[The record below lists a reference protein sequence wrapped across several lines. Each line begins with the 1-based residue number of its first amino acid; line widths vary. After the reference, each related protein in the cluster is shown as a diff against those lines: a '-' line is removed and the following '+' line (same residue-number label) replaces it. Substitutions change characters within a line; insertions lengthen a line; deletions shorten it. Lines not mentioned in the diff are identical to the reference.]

1 MAAVAEAAV
10 VGASA
15 VVAVADPA
23 PPLISLRDVVK
34 TYGAGATAFQ
44 ALKGVDL
51 DIAAGDFVAV
61 MGPSGSGKSTTM
73 NILGC
78 LDVPTSGTFLF
89 KGHRVETLD
98 RDQRALLRRKYLG
111 FVFQGFNLLSRTTAL
126 ENVELPLLYRGDG
139 KAERHLTAMAAL
151 DKVGLKDWWDH
162 TPAELSGGQQQRVAI
177 ARAIVTNPDVL
188 LADEPTGN
196 LDSERSVEIM
206 EFLSDLNR
214 TSGITVL
221 MVTHE
226 PDMAAFAR
234 TLIHFK
240 DGLVERIDT
249 NHRQGERVAA
259 D

>member
-1 MAAVAEAAV
+1 MAA
-10 VGASA
+10 
-15 VVAVADPA
+15 DPI
-23 PPLISLRDVVK
+23 ISLRGVTKV
-34 TYGAGATAFQ
+34 YGSGPTAFQ
-44 ALKGVDL
+44 ALKGIDL
-51 DIAAGDFVAV
+51 DIAQGDFVAV

-78 LDVPTSGTFLF
+78 LDVPSGGEFLF
-89 KGHRVETLD
+89 KGRHVETLD
-98 RDQRALLRRKYLG
+98 RDQRALLRRRYLG

-126 ENVELPLLYRGDG
+126 ENVELPLLYRGEDKKTRYEAG
-139 KAERHLTAMAAL
+139 MAAL

-177 ARAIVTNPDVL
+177 ARAIVTQPDVL

-206 EFLSDLNR
+206 ELLTDLNR
-214 TSGITVL
+214 NGGITVL

-234 TLIHFK
+234 TIVHFK
-240 DGLVERIDT
+240 DGLA
-249 NHRQGERVAA
+249 ERVEQGVTA
-259 D
+259 

>member
-1 MAAVAEAAV
+1 MAAAAGRA
-10 VGASA
+10 GAP
-15 VVAVADPA
+15 AVADDSF
-23 PPLISLRDVVK
+23 ISLRGITKVF
-34 TYGAGATAFQ
+34 GEGPTAFQ

-51 DIAAGDFVAV
+51 DVARGDFVAV
-61 MGPSGSGKSTTM
+61 MGPSGSGKAKTM

-78 LDVPTSGTFLF
+78 LDVPSGGTFLF
-89 KGHRVETLD
+89 KGYPVETLD

-111 FVFQGFNLLSRTTAL
+111 FVFQGFNLLARTTAL
-126 ENVELPLLYRGDG
+126 ENVELPLLYRGDP
-139 KAERHLTAMAAL
+139 KAQRHEMALAAL

-206 EFLSDLNR
+206 QLLTSLNLDA
-214 TSGITVL
+214 GITVL

-226 PDMAAFAR
+226 PEMAAFAH
-234 TLIHFK
+234 TIVHFK
-240 DGLVERIDT
+240 DGLVDRIE
-249 NHRQGERVAA
+249 QGLGGKVGA
-259 D
+259 

>member
-1 MAAVAEAAV
+1 MAA
-10 VGASA
+10 
-15 VVAVADPA
+15 DPI
-23 PPLISLRDVVK
+23 ISLRGVTKV
-34 TYGAGATAFQ
+34 YGAGPTAFQ
-44 ALKGVDL
+44 ALKGIDL
-51 DIAAGDFVAV
+51 DIAQGDFVAV

-78 LDVPTSGTFLF
+78 LDVPTGGEFLF
-89 KGHRVETLD
+89 KGRHVETLD
-98 RDQRALLRRKYLG
+98 RDQRALLRRRYLG

-126 ENVELPLLYRGDG
+126 ENVELPLLYRGEDKKTRYEAG
-139 KAERHLTAMAAL
+139 MAAL

-177 ARAIVTNPDVL
+177 ARAIVTQPDVL

-206 EFLSDLNR
+206 ELLTDLNR
-214 TSGITVL
+214 NGGITVL

-234 TLIHFK
+234 TIVHFK
-240 DGLVERIDT
+240 DGLVERVE
-249 NHRQGERVAA
+249 QGVTA
-259 D
+259 

>member
-1 MAAVAEAAV
+1 MLT
-10 VGASA
+10 
-15 VVAVADPA
+15 DPI
-23 PPLISLRDVVK
+23 ISLRGVTKV
-34 TYGAGATAFQ
+34 YGDGPTAFQ

-51 DIAAGDFVAV
+51 DIARGDFVAV

-78 LDVPTSGTFLF
+78 LDVPSAGTFLF
-89 KGHRVETLD
+89 KGHHVETLD

-126 ENVELPLLYRGDG
+126 ENVELPLLYRGEDRKTRQEQG
-139 KAERHLTAMAAL
+139 MAAL
-151 DKVGLKDWWDH
+151 DKVGLKPWWDH

-177 ARAIVTNPDVL
+177 ARAIVTHPDVL

-206 EFLSDLNR
+206 GLLTDLNKN
-214 TSGITVL
+214 SGITVL

-234 TLIHFK
+234 TIVNFK
-240 DGLVERIDT
+240 DGLVAGIEK
-249 NHRQGERVAA
+249 GKGG
-259 D
+259 